1 MAVVQLSLLV
11 EKFQCPI
18 QFGANEKIMPTRP
31 QIINERLNKYF
42 PREIE
47 YYSFEN

>member
-1 MAVVQLSLLV
+1 MKINVVTLVKLSLLV

-18 QFGANEKIMPTRP
+18 QFGAKEKTLRTRP
-31 QIINERLNKYF
+31 QAINKRLNKYF

-47 YYSFEN
+47 N